1 MAQPALGQ
9 LIRLAASQRPDQPA
23 LLDASF
29 ALTWLQLDEQVQRVA
44 NALVAQGVGP
54 GDRVALVLPHG
65 RQMVEALWAIWSLA
79 AVAVPLDPRLPSA
92 ERDRRIALVEA
103 TCTLTAE
110 QPTAE
115 ELPVASETV
124 VRAPRH
130 ADTPALI
137 IFTSGT
143 TGTAKGAILSQGAL
157 IASARQH
164 LDLIGVQPTDRWLAS
179 LPLFHVGGLG
189 ILVRSALAQIPA
201 ALAEDFSAEAMADA
215 IDRHQLTHLSLVATT
230 LQRLLAL
237 RHALPS
243 GLRLAM
249 IGGGPAPRE
258 MLEEAIGRG
267 LPVATTYGL
276 TETASQV
283 AVLPPG
289 SPAALTA
296 SAGWPL
302 SSSQIRIDGTEAEG
316 EILIAGPTLFS
327 GYWQDEAAS
336 RQVLQGGWLH
346 TGDVGRLGDQGELW
360 VGGRAQD
367 LIISGGEKV
376 TPYEVELVLRSH
388 PAVLDAAVFG
398 HLDATWGQVP
408 WALVVVPDRRIG
420 AQSLLAHCRSSLA
433 PYQVPKEIRFV
444 SQLPKGPLGKVLHGE
459 LAALAEQAEVRP

>member
-1 MAQPALGQ
+1 P
-9 LIRLAASQRPDQPA
+9 P
-23 LLDASF
+23 
-29 ALTWLQLDEQVQRVA
+29 
-44 NALVAQGVGP
+44 
-54 GDRVALVLPHG
+54 
-65 RQMVEALWAIWSLA
+65 
-79 AVAVPLDPRLPSA
+79 
-92 ERDRRIALVEA
+92 
-103 TCTLTAE
+103 
-110 QPTAE
+110 
-115 ELPVASETV
+115 
-124 VRAPRH
+124 
-130 ADTPALI
+130 
-137 IFTSGT
+137 
-143 TGTAKGAILSQGAL
+143 
-157 IASARQH
+157 
-164 LDLIGVQPTDRWLAS
+164 
-179 LPLFHVGGLG
+179 
-189 ILVRSALAQIPA
+189 
-201 ALAEDFSAEAMADA
+201 
-215 IDRHQLTHLSLVATT
+215 
-230 LQRLLAL
+230 
-237 RHALPS
+237 

-360 VGGRAQD
+360 VGARAQD

-388 PAVLDAAVFG
+388 PSVLDAAVFG
-398 HLDATWGQVP
+398 HPDATWGQVP
-408 WALVVVPDRRIG
+408 WALVVVPDRHIG
-420 AQSLLAHCRSSLA
+420 QKSLLAHCRSSLA
-433 PYQVPKEIRFV
+433 PYQVPKVVRFV